1 MMALAVVSRLAVA
14 LAVQSS
20 AAPADALPSS
30 GNPAPT
36 IGSGGGG
43 AGRPEGSNPFGIGAY
58 FPPGAGQL
66 PVAAELVGRVGWV
79 LILVPCGNVTDE
91 TPLPVKWE
99 TFDAAALVESA
110 YALDLNVVVQSPP
123 PTRYARIFYCSLS
136 WGEWGSVCG
145 GEGARGVSVVC
156 VWGGI
161 LRAS

>member
-123 PTRYARIFYCSLS
+123 PMLEYFIAASPGGS
-136 WGEWGSVCG
+136 GE
-145 GEGARGVSVVC
+145 VC
-156 VWGGI
+156 VGGKGRGGC
-161 LRAS
+161 L